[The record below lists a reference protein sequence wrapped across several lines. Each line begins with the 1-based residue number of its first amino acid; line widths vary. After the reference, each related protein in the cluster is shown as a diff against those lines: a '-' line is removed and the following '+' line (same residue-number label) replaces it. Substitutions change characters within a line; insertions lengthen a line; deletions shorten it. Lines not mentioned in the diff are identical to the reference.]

1 MFTTLVRVWVKDVH
15 VKIKIKQNGI
25 KNFKKYFWQNA
36 VSVRLSYAVLKTIKS
51 FVVFIF
57 EHYQYSSVSDYRDMK
72 DVLNGVSFHENLKL

>member
-36 VSVRLSYAVLKTIKS
+36 VSVRLSYADLKTIKS

-57 EHYQYSSVSDYRDMK
+57 EDYQYSSASDYRDMK

>member
-57 EHYQYSSVSDYRDMK
+57 EHYQYSSASDYRDMK